1 MASFVT
7 NRGARDLS
15 VATSGTAITWASDTI
30 KARLVASSFTPDKDN
45 TSMTGYTAIGTDQTL
60 GSKTF
65 TEDTTNDRIV
75 YDAADPTWTAVA
87 GGSTVGW
94 IAIFKFVTND
104 AGSTPIAILDIADTP
119 TNGSDITIVFNATGV
134 FYLQE

>member
-15 VATSGTAITWASDTI
+15 VATGGTQIAWATDTI
-30 KARLVASSFTPDKDN
+30 KARLVAAAFTPNKDD

-60 GSKTF
+60 GTKTF

-75 YDAADPTWTAVA
+75 YDAADSTWTAVA
-87 GGSTVGW
+87 GGSTIGW
-94 IAIFKFVTND
+94 VAIFKFVTND
-104 AGSTPIAILDIADTP
+104 AGSTPIAIIDITDTA
-119 TNGSDITIVFNATGV
+119 TNGSDITIQYATTGV
-134 FYLQE
+134 FYSQQ